1 MTTLPESLK
10 NVSSYFKKA
19 DELEKDQSNPDCKIV
34 AYSCRFYAIEKIMS
48 SNPNILKEPDAK
60 DFLMKQ
66 MSKLETEKI
75 SIKLT
80 PADRKLVC
88 ESFAFRIFTMA
99 DEEDRHGTVTKDTAR
114 IFNAATTFFDIL
126 EQFGELGSDVS
137 TKFVSLFVFWTYSSL
152 YIFLHT

>member
-1 MTTLPESLK
+1 MAALPESLK

-34 AYSCRFYAIEKIMS
+34 AYSCRFYAIEKVMS
-48 SNPNILKEPDAK
+48 TNPNLLKEADAK
-60 DFLMKQ
+60 AFLLTQ
-66 MSKLETEKI
+66 MSKLETEKAN
-75 SIKLT
+75 IKLS

-114 IFNAATTFFDIL
+114 VFNAATTFFDIL
-126 EQFGELGSDVS
+126 EQFGELGSDVCKIHYHLCVCLS
-137 TKFVSLFVFWTYSSL
+137 Y
-152 YIFLHT
+152 